1 MASLDHNLSAYAAG
15 HSMSEGQ
22 AASAFE
28 VILAGRAG
36 DDELRALLG
45 AINQRG
51 ATVDELVGATR
62 VIRRHATPVERP
74 TCGVFAAAKLLD
86 TCGTGGAPK
95 LFNVSTLAAI
105 IAAAA
110 GDGKVMVAK
119 HGNVSRTG
127 RGSAELMQALGVRID
142 APSRVQSRCL
152 SELGVCFSLAPAHH
166 PAVRHASAVRK
177 SMGVPTIF
185 NLLGPL
191 ANPAGAERQMM
202 GTWSHGHAGLLAEAL
217 ARLGSERAIVYSSRD
232 GLDELTT
239 TEVNVVNEVVEGR
252 VMQFEFDAARVGL
265 PRRRIDELQASSLD
279 DAVRIA
285 SEVLGGVSG
294 PCAELAVLNA
304 GAALWVGGAVG
315 SIAEG
320 MMLSTSAIAS
330 GHALGTLR
338 RLAEITGES
347 AA

>member
-152 SELGVCFSLAPAHH
+152 SELGVCFSLAPAQIAHFVQAAALGNLNGPRPKGIRALWPIALLH
-166 PAVRHASAVRK
+166 RTPDIAQRILY
-177 SMGVPTIF
+177 TIF
-185 NLLGPL
+185 HHRVVKPILIQL
-191 ANPAGAERQMM
+191 AAYNP
-202 GTWSHGHAGLLAEAL
+202 
-217 ARLGSERAIVYSSRD
+217 
-232 GLDELTT
+232 
-239 TEVNVVNEVVEGR
+239 
-252 VMQFEFDAARVGL
+252 
-265 PRRRIDELQASSLD
+265 
-279 DAVRIA
+279 
-285 SEVLGGVSG
+285 
-294 PCAELAVLNA
+294 
-304 GAALWVGGAVG
+304 
-315 SIAEG
+315 
-320 MMLSTSAIAS
+320 
-330 GHALGTLR
+330 
-338 RLAEITGES
+338 
-347 AA
+347 